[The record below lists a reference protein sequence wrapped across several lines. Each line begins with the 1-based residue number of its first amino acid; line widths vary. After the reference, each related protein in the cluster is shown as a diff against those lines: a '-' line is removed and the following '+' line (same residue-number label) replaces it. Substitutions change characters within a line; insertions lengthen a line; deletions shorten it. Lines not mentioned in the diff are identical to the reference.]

1 MNWRVIRR
9 QKRKQTS
16 GGLIALRFILIASFV
31 AVIGLVGSVALA
43 AGAGLSLY
51 ASYAKELPSAEEI
64 QRAST
69 ETFETTRL
77 YDRTGQH
84 VLYEIISPD
93 QDKGRRTWMPLDQI
107 PQHLRDATIAMEDKT
122 FYTNIGGINWEGLAR
137 AVRGVLTDDY
147 AGGGSSITMQLV
159 RNVIMTFEQR
169 AEQSYLRK
177 IREAVLSV
185 ELTRRFPG
193 KEGRDTILEWY
204 LNNIFY
210 GYSAYGVEAAA
221 QTYFNKSVNELTL
234 AESAML
240 VPLGQSPALN
250 PFDAP
255 EEAKKRQEL
264 VLDQLYLQ
272 GYITAEEAWEAK
284 QEPFV
289 IAPPQNAPVA
299 PHYVWYVRDRLV
311 AEYGAEAV
319 YGGGLQVIT
328 SIDLEAQAEAER
340 IAREHV
346 ASIAETYQANNAAVV
361 VINNRTSEIVAMV
374 GSLDYYDRNIDGQV
388 NMALA
393 PLQPG
398 SSFKPFSYVTAFD
411 QGYTT
416 AQMVMDVRT
425 AFPDPASTLPYVP
438 ENYSRNYHGPVLL
451 RQALACSYN
460 IPAVAVMELV
470 GSDAVVRTARA
481 MGIETL
487 NAASYN
493 LSLALGSAEVRLID
507 MTYAYSVFANNGT
520 MLGVPKLPEQ
530 FKEGNRRLDPA
541 VIRQVF
547 DAKGQELFRL
557 IEPEREPV
565 LRPEVA
571 YLITDVLSDNNART
585 PGFGAES
592 SMVLKERPA
601 AAKTGT
607 TNDYIDGWTM
617 GYTPQYTVGVWVG
630 RMDHDAAGRSVRG
643 RMVNGPGV
651 RVAGPIWNG
660 VMEHLHRDLPVE
672 GFERPAGLV
681 TAVVD
686 SASGKL
692 PTEHSGRR
700 VQELFIEG
708 TVPTER
714 DDIHI
719 PFRIARSTGK
729 LATSHTPPEDVETVV
744 YAIYPPEADDWVR
757 DSNIAQPPTEFDDRF
772 GPNSVSADVAI
783 IRPSPFGVVGGMV
796 SIMGNAR
803 AGGQERYW
811 VEFGQGMSP
820 GTWTPIGPEHGER
833 IENGVLET
841 WDTRGITGLFTLRLN
856 VVDGGQLRQTTVSVL
871 VDNEPPQARLDLST
885 PYRITVKRQQDPT
898 YEMQERDYVYR
909 SGEDEWI
916 NITADAL
923 DNTQMSHVEFFMN
936 GVPLGRSTVA
946 PYSLRWDLKTGTPR
960 VNYTFDLPAPVER
973 VEGDTLIR
981 EEVRPVDS
989 GLLFERTET
998 QGDQVTRTQVLRS
1011 ADGRLSY
1018 RIESP
1023 QGSVSWEEGDSRA
1036 SHTIFAIAYDAAGN
1050 QTMTQTMKVYVASKD
1065 WEPPEAAETSN

>member
-1 MNWRVIRR
+1 MNWRAIRR
-9 QKRKQTS
+9 QKRRKTS
-16 GGLIALRFILIASFV
+16 GGLIALRFVLIASF
-31 AVIGLVGSVALA
+31 AALIALVGSLALA
-43 AGAGLSLY
+43 AGAGFALY
-51 ASYAKELPSAEEI
+51 TSYAEELPTLEEI

-69 ETFETTRL
+69 DTFETTRL

-93 QDKGRRTWMPLDQI
+93 QDKGRRTWVPLEQI
-107 PQHLRDATIAMEDKT
+107 PQSLRDATIAMEDKT

-137 AVRGVLTDDY
+137 AARGVLTDDY

-159 RNVIMTFEQR
+159 RNVIMTYEQR

-177 IREAVLSV
+177 VREAVLSV

-221 QTYFNKSVNELTL
+221 QTYFGKPVSELTV
-234 AESAML
+234 AEAAML

-255 EEAKKRQEL
+255 EEAKKRQEV

-272 GYITAEEAWEAK
+272 GYITADEAWQAK

-289 IAPPQNAPVA
+289 IAPPQNAPIA

-311 AEYGAEAV
+311 AAYGADAV

-328 SIDLEAQAEAER
+328 SIDLDAQAEAER
-340 IAREHV
+340 IAREHI
-346 ASIAETYQANNAAVV
+346 ASIADTYQANNAAVV
-361 VINNRTSEIVAMV
+361 AIDNRTSEIVAMV

-398 SSFKPFSYVTAFD
+398 SSFKPFTYVTAFG

-425 AFPDPASTLPYVP
+425 AFPDPASTIPYVP

-470 GSDAVVRTARA
+470 GTDAVVRTCRA

-493 LSLALGSAEVRLID
+493 LSLALGAAEVRLLD
-507 MTYAYSVFANNGT
+507 MTYAYSVFANSGT
-520 MLGVPKLPEQ
+520 MLGTRKLPEQ
-530 FKEGNRRLDPA
+530 YVEGNRRLDPT

-547 DAKGQELFRL
+547 DGKGNELFRL

-585 PGFGAES
+585 PGFGANS
-592 SMVLKERPA
+592 PMVLKDRPA
-601 AAKTGT
+601 AVKTGT

-630 RMDHDAAGRSVRG
+630 RMEHDAAGRSVRG

-660 VMEHLHRDLPVE
+660 VMEYLHRDLPVE
-672 GFERPAGLV
+672 GFSRPAGLV

-686 SASGKL
+686 AASGKL
-692 PTEHSGRR
+692 PTDHSGHR

-708 TVPTER
+708 TVPTEK

-719 PFRIARSTGK
+719 PFQIAKSTGK
-729 LATSHTPPEDVETVV
+729 LATPHTPPEDVETVV
-744 YAIYPPEADDWVR
+744 YAIYPPEAEDWMR
-757 DSNIAQPPTEFDDRF
+757 ETGIPKPPTEFDDRF
-772 GPNSVSADVAI
+772 GPNSAGADVAI
-783 IRPSPFGVVGGMV
+783 TRPGPFGVVGGMV

-803 AGGQERYW
+803 AGSQERYW
-811 VEFGQGMSP
+811 VEYGQGMAP
-820 GTWTPIGPEHGER
+820 GPWSPIGPEHGER
-833 IENGVLET
+833 VENGVLET
-841 WDTRGITGLFTLRLN
+841 WDTRGMSGLYTLRLN
-856 VVDGGQLRQTTVSVL
+856 VVDGGQLRQTAVSVL
-871 VDNEPPQARLDLST
+871 VDNEPPEARLELST

-898 YEMQERDYVYR
+898 YEMEERDYVYR
-909 SGEDEWI
+909 TGEDEWV
-916 NITADAL
+916 NITVDAL

-936 GVPLGRSTVA
+936 GVSLGQSTVA
-946 PYSLRWDLKTGTPR
+946 PYSLRWDLKSGAPQ
-960 VNYTFDLPAPVER
+960 VSYNFDLPAPVET
-973 VEGDTLIR
+973 VDGDAIIR
-981 EEVRPVDS
+981 EEVRQVEN
-989 GLLFERTET
+989 GLLYERTVT
-998 QGDQVTRTQVLRS
+998 RGDQVTRTQAVRG
-1011 ADGRLSY
+1011 ADGKLTFRV
-1018 RIESP
+1018 ESP
-1023 QGSVSWEEGDSRA
+1023 QGSVSWQEGQSRA

-1050 QTMTQTMKVYVASKD
+1050 QAITQTMTVYVGSKD
-1065 WEPPEAAETSN
+1065 WQPPED